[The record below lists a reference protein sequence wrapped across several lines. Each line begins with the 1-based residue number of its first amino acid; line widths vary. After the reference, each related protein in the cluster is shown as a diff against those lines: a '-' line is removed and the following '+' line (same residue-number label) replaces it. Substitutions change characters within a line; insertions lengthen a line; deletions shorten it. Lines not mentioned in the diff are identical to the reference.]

1 MSALLEI
8 LEAIATELATKN
20 QKTQNKA
27 IKRDFKADFQK
38 LLKEQSLQNKA
49 SLPSKDDFINVESKI
64 DESKGF
70 MEGKKS
76 LIQQSDAK
84 KDRFFDDFK
93 VDMRRESAFSS
104 EQNFEV
110 HDFSKGD
117 DLGVGLTLQEQE
129 AEKSTFKQH
138 PLLEKLKNPTYI
150 RDAIIISEILK
161 RR

>member
-27 IKRDFKADFQK
+27 IKRDFKDDFQK
-38 LLKEQSLQNKA
+38 LLKEQ